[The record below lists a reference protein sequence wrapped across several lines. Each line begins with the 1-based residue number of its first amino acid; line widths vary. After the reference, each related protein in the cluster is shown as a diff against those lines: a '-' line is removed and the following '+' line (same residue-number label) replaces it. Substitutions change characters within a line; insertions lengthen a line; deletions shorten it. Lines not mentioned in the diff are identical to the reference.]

1 VPDTIRPAADFGRQD
16 GHLAHATTADLNPT
30 TLRMST
36 KRGAR
41 RETQVPARRP
51 SIVAGS
57 LAAEVAASL
66 EAGEQQRRDLTVA
79 AIGVAAWLAEQ
90 GQPGRWDL
98 LDVEAAL
105 PRMGFA
111 RQQDVDTFLLS
122 LVALVGHAGF
132 TEQLPLQD
140 AGRILLH
147 IRELASH
154 PIVSNLAGQTA
165 GQLRTLVK

>member
-1 VPDTIRPAADFGRQD
+1 MGQIKVSNRSSRSSRSSDKATVGR
-16 GHLAHATTADLNPT
+16 
-30 TLRMST
+30 
-36 KRGAR
+36 
-41 RETQVPARRP
+41 
-51 SIVAGS
+51 IVAGS

-79 AIGVAAWLAEQ
+79 AIGVAEWLAEQ

-122 LVALVGHAGF
+122 LVGLVGHAGF
-132 TEQLPLQD
+132 TEQLPPQD
-140 AGRILLH
+140 AGRILLQ

-165 GQLRTLVK
+165 GQLRTLVQ